1 MNFYKHFLGDY
12 ARDTADLSL
21 LEHGAYRVMLD
32 HYYAQRGDMPADLTK
47 LERVCKARTTVERQ
61 AVQEVANRFFPINGD
76 GRRHNKRADEE
87 IQRHVG
93 QVEHNRI
100 VGALG
105 GRPRKKPGNNPGGN
119 PEETRVV
126 SKTEPGNNPSH
137 SQKPERTKASPA
149 NAGEGRDD
157 VATVPDCPHE
167 KLIALYHEL
176 LPTCT
181 QVVEWNDQ
189 RKAIARARWREKGA
203 AKPGYRTVED
213 GLAYWRRFFEYVAGS
228 KFLTGKAEPG
238 RDRKPFV
245 ATLEWLLRPK
255 NFAKVVEGTYHT

>member
-47 LERVCKARTTVERQ
+47 LERVCKARTTVERH

-87 IQRHVG
+87 IQKHAG
-93 QVEHNRI
+93 QAESNRI
-100 VGALG
+100 VAEE
-105 GRPRKKPGNNPGGN
+105 RERKRRELRSLNDGKNDQSTNRS
-119 PEETRVV
+119 TI
-126 SKTEPGNNPSH
+126 EPPSH
-137 SQKPERTKASPA
+137 SQKPERTRTSPA

-203 AKPGYRTVED
+203 AKPGYRTVEE

-255 NFAKVVEGTYHT
+255 NFAKVVEGSYHS